1 MENKTW
7 DIPLDF
13 YGKHFDLT
21 GNADRYVDSERV
33 GLTLTHT
40 ENGFE
45 ETFTTLTENVPY
57 VELEDEQRQVIV
69 NPDVTSDTLNAVFDS
84 GLLRREPDFVVP
96 LGMGT
101 AAVHSF
107 TDKAQAWITNK
118 LQNVEVSQSTIDAVE
133 FAKAAFPTGVN
144 HATNSVTADDV
155 IPSQHEKTNIASNDS
170 GSVAEC

>member
-21 GNADRYVDSERV
+21 VNADRYVDSERV

-107 TDKAQAWITNK
+107 TDEAQTWITNK
-118 LQNVEVSQSTIDAVE
+118 LQNVEVSQSAIDAIE
-133 FAKAAFPTGVN
+133 FAKAAFPSGTTHN
-144 HATNSVTADDV
+144 DASVQASSDHPQSSFLKEAD
-155 IPSQHEKTNIASNDS
+155 EEL
-170 GSVAEC
+170 EC